1 MNKLVN
7 FLKQQRDALLLSM
20 ALLCL
25 VLAMFHPSIPLK
37 HNIYTYFLVADISQS
52 MNTEDMQLNGKP
64 ASRMAHMQKLMHETV
79 SSLPCGTK
87 VSIGLFAGV
96 SVAALY
102 HPIEVCENFA
112 ALKDTID
119 HLDWRTIWSG
129 NSRIREGLFSISRA
143 IRTFPEPAQVV
154 FFTDGEEMPKLHL
167 FNKRNIEG
175 FQGAD
180 GWLLVGIGSEK
191 GGAIPKLS
199 DDNQVIGYWSNDS
212 FAVQPGIAQISAS
225 NLGARDEKVAVGV
238 NDRYVSKLNAA
249 YLKEVSKTI
258 GASYIEGK
266 NFQTL
271 LAAMKQQKPARRDIA
286 PFDLHQYLA
295 GLGGIFLLFAY
306 MSTSSFKNLW
316 RRIGFGHQRQRSLN
330 HKNASIAHDNA
341 AAH

>member
-1 MNKLVN
+1 MQKLLN
-7 FLKQQRDALLLSM
+7 FLKKQRDSLLLSL

-25 VLAMFHPSIPLK
+25 IVALFHPSIPLK

-52 MNTEDMQLNGKP
+52 MNTQDMQHKGKP
-64 ASRMAHMQKLMHETV
+64 VSRMAHMQKLMHETV

-112 ALKDTID
+112 ALQDTID

-129 NSRIREGLFSISRA
+129 NSRIREGLFAINRS
-143 IRTFPEPAQVV
+143 IRTFPESAQVV

-167 FNKRNIEG
+167 FNKRSIDG

-180 GWLLVGIGSEK
+180 GWLLVGIGSEE

-225 NLGARDEKVAVGV
+225 NLGARDDKVAAGV
-238 NDRYVSKLNAA
+238 NDRYVSKLDAP
-249 YLKEVSKTI
+249 YLKEVAQTI
-258 GASYIEGK
+258 GADYIEGK

-271 LAAMKQQKPARRDIA
+271 ISAMKKQKPARRDIA
-286 PFDLHQYLA
+286 PFDLHQILA
-295 GLGGIFLLFAY
+295 GLGGILLLSAY
-306 MSTSSFKNLW
+306 VSKSSLKLLL
-316 RRIGFGHQRQRSLN
+316 RRIGVGRKRKHSQPN
-330 HKNASIAHDNA
+330 KTASIAHDNA
-341 AAH
+341 TAH

>member
-1 MNKLVN
+1 MQKLMN
-7 FLKQQRDALLLSM
+7 FLKNQRDSLLLSL

-25 VLAMFHPSIPLK
+25 VVALFHPSIPLK

-52 MNTEDMQLNGKP
+52 MNTQDMLHKGKP
-64 ASRMAHMQKLMHETV
+64 ASRMVHMQKLMRQTI

-112 ALKDTID
+112 ALQDTID

-129 NSRIREGLFSISRA
+129 NSRIREGLFAINRS
-143 IRTFPEPAQVV
+143 IRTFPESAQVV

-167 FNKRNIEG
+167 FNKRSIDG

-199 DDNQVIGYWSNDS
+199 DDNQVIGYWSNEA

-225 NLGARDEKVAVGV
+225 NLGARDDKVAAGL
-238 NDRYVSKLNAA
+238 NDRYVSKLDAP
-249 YLKEVSKTI
+249 YLKEVAKTI
-258 GASYIEGK
+258 GADYIEGK
-266 NFQTL
+266 NFQSL
-271 LAAMKQQKPARRDIA
+271 LAAMKKQKPARRDIA
-286 PFDLHQYLA
+286 PFDLHQILA
-295 GLGGIFLLFAY
+295 GLSGVLLLSAY
-306 MSTSSFKNLW
+306 VSKSSLMRLLSRLGLGRKRKLS
-316 RRIGFGHQRQRSLN
+316 RQ
-330 HKNASIAHDNA
+330 KTATMAHDNA
-341 AAH
+341 TAH

>member
-1 MNKLVN
+1 MQKLLN
-7 FLKQQRDALLLSM
+7 FLRNQRDSLLLSL

-25 VLAMFHPSIPLK
+25 IIALFHPSIPLK

-52 MNTEDMQLNGKP
+52 MNTQDMVIKGKP
-64 ASRMAHMQKLMHETV
+64 ASRIAHMRKLMHETV

-112 ALKDTID
+112 ALQDTID

-129 NSRIREGLFSISRA
+129 NSRIREGLYAISRS
-143 IRTFPEPAQVV
+143 IRTFPESAQVV

-167 FNKRNIEG
+167 FNKRSIDG

-180 GWLLVGIGSEK
+180 GWLFVGIGSEK

-199 DDNQVIGYWSNDS
+199 DENQVIGYWSNES

-225 NLGARDEKVAVGV
+225 NLGARDDRVASGV
-238 NDRYVSKLNAA
+238 NDRYVSKLDAA
-249 YLKEVSKTI
+249 YLKEVAAKI
-258 GASYIEGK
+258 GADYIEGK
-266 NFQTL
+266 NFQSL
-271 LAAMKQQKPARRDIA
+271 AAAMKKQKPARRDIA
-286 PFDLHQYLA
+286 PFDLHQFFA
-295 GLGGIFLLFAY
+295 GLSGILLISAY
-306 MSTSSFKNLW
+306 LSKASFRNLW
-316 RRIGFGHQRQRSLN
+316 LRLGFGRSR
-330 HKNASIAHDNA
+330 KRASGQQTAAIAHDNA
-341 AAH
+341 AR

>member
-1 MNKLVN
+1 MQKLLN
-7 FLKQQRDALLLSM
+7 FLKNQRDSLLLLL

-25 VLAMFHPSIPLK
+25 IVALFHPSIPLK

-52 MNTEDMQLNGKP
+52 MNTQDMQHNSKP
-64 ASRMAHMQKLMHETV
+64 ASRMAHMQKLMHETI

-112 ALKDTID
+112 ALQDTID

-129 NSRIREGLFSISRA
+129 NSRIREGLFAINRS
-143 IRTFPEPAQVV
+143 IRTFPESAQVV

-167 FNKRNIEG
+167 FNKRSIDG

-199 DDNQVIGYWSNDS
+199 DDNQIIGYWSNES

-225 NLGARDEKVAVGV
+225 NLGARDDKVAAGV
-238 NDRYVSKLNAA
+238 NDRYVSKLDAA
-249 YLKEVSKTI
+249 YLKDVAQTI
-258 GASYIEGK
+258 GADYIEGK

-271 LAAMKQQKPARRDIA
+271 IAAMKKQKPARRDIA
-286 PFDLHQYLA
+286 PFDLHQFLA
-295 GLGGIFLLFAY
+295 SLGGILLLGAY
-306 MSTSSFKNLW
+306 VSKSSLKLLW
-316 RRIGFGHQRQRSLN
+316 RRIGFGRKRKRSQ
-330 HKNASIAHDNA
+330 HKNKATIAHDNA